1 MVQGLHS
8 CAIMQIATLSKNS
21 TEEKGLAAKH
31 PSDYIMVEFVN
42 VTKAFSD
49 RCIPLKNINLQIF
62 KGEVLVICGPSG
74 AGKSTLLRTINKLEP
89 IDSGEIIVDGKSLS
103 DSKINLTALRAEI
116 GIVFQHFNLYPH
128 RTALENITLAPRKV
142 RGLSKKQAKEKAMK
156 LLERVGLAHKCDSY
170 PVQLSGGEQ
179 QRVAIVRSLALG
191 PKIMLFDE
199 PTSALD
205 PELISEVLDVI
216 LTLATEGMTMIIVT
230 HELGFAQ
237 KVARRIA
244 FMDNGE
250 IIEIGTPGKMLVN
263 PEHPRTREFISNIQH
278 VQK

>member
-1 MVQGLHS
+1 
-8 CAIMQIATLSKNS
+8 MQITTLSKNS
-21 TEEKGLAAKH
+21 PEEKGLVGEH
-31 PSDYIMVEFVN
+31 PSGYIMVEFVN
-42 VTKAFSD
+42 VTKAFSGQ
-49 RCIPLKNINLQIF
+49 CIPLKNINLQVF

-74 AGKSTLLRTINKLEP
+74 AGKSTLLRTINRLER
-89 IDSGEIIVDGKSLS
+89 IDSGEIIIDGKSLS
-103 DSKINLTALRAEI
+103 NSKTNLTALRAEI
-116 GIVFQHFNLYPH
+116 GMVFQHFNLYPH

-142 RGLSKKQAKEKAMK
+142 RRSSKKQAEEKAIK
-156 LLERVGLAHKCDSY
+156 LLERVGLAHKCNSY

-179 QRVAIVRSLALG
+179 QRVAIVRSLALE

-216 LTLATEGMTMIIVT
+216 ITLANEGMTMIIVT

-237 KVARRIA
+237 KIAHRIA

-250 IIEIGTPGKMLVN
+250 IIEIGTPNKMLVN
-263 PEHPRTREFISNIQH
+263 PEHPRTGEFVRNIQH